1 MFTFRKIKKNID
13 FAKWKYKK
21 TREIGEIRGKFPL
34 FSCQHN
40 EPML

>member
-1 MFTFRKIKKNID
+1 MFSFRKIKKILILRIELI
-13 FAKWKYKK
+13 KQGK
-21 TREIGEIRGKFPL
+21 IGEIRGKLPL